1 MGIRMTVGRKL
12 AVLASCG
19 ALVALGISGASLVSM
34 GHVKST
40 SDVRVTLNR
49 ANAVL
54 VDLDMQQS
62 NLQIVE
68 RDQLLATNDA
78 ARAAAVASLG
88 EVKKRVDADWA
99 ALDGIQVDQA
109 EVGTS
114 LSALRGD
121 YATYVDDVTKQMP
134 VLGAIDPASPQAEQ
148 ALKAEAARAAATE
161 EKITATRAVIQRQV
175 DAALHA
181 SEAAMSTLRTTIV
194 VGLLV
199 GLLALGAISLA
210 ITRSITR
217 PLRHMVTALGRVA
230 DGDLTTEVAVKA
242 RDEIGEMAGA
252 LSTALGAMR
261 GAVALVGETSTGLA
275 SASEE
280 LTAVSTQLGANAEET
295 SAQAGTVSVAAEQ
308 ASGNVTSMS
317 AATEELTASIREI
330 ARSASTAAGVANQ
343 AAASA
348 QGTSQAVERLDAAG
362 VEIGEIS
369 RVINSIAEQTNLLAL
384 NATIEAARAGE
395 AGKGFAVVANEVKEL
410 AQETAKA
417 TEDISRK
424 IGAIQATTSEVG
436 EAIDVIV
443 RVVNEIDELQTTIA
457 AAVEEQSATAAEIS
471 RSVEQLAVGSGD
483 IAQNIGGV
491 AQAADATAQGAGM
504 TQQSAVEL
512 SHLATRIDELVGT
525 FTY

>member
-1 MGIRMTVGRKL
+1 MGIRTTVGRKL
-12 AVLASCG
+12 AALAGCG

-34 GHVKST
+34 DHVKST
-40 SDVRVTLNR
+40 SDLRVTLNQ

-54 VDLDMQQS
+54 IDLDMQQS
-62 NLQIVE
+62 NLQVVE

-78 ARAAAVASLG
+78 ARAAAMNALAGVT
-88 EVKKRVDADWA
+88 ERINADWTE
-99 ALDGIQVDQA
+99 LGGIEVEEA
-109 EVGTS
+109 EVGAR
-114 LSALRGD
+114 LSALRREYG
-121 YATYVDDVTKQMP
+121 TYVDEVAKQMP
-134 VLGAIDPASPQAEQ
+134 VLGAIDPASPQAEE
-148 ALKAEAARAAATE
+148 ALKAEAARAAVTQKKTA
-161 EKITATRAVIQRQV
+161 ATRDVIQQHV

-181 SEAAMSTLRTTIV
+181 SDAAMSTLKTTIV
-194 VGLLV
+194 VGLIV
-199 GLLALGAISLA
+199 GLLALGAISIM

-230 DGDLTTEVAVKA
+230 EGDLTTEVAVKA
-242 RDEIGEMAGA
+242 GDEIGEMAGA
-252 LSTALGAMR
+252 LGTALGAMR
-261 GAVALVGETSTGLA
+261 GAVAMVGETSTGLA

-308 ASGNVTSMS
+308 ASGNVSSMS
-317 AATEELTASIREI
+317 AATEQLTASIREI
-330 ARSASTAAGVANQ
+330 ARSASTAAGVATQ
-343 AAASA
+343 AVANA
-348 QGTSQAVERLDAAG
+348 QGTSQAMVRLNEAG
-362 VEIGEIS
+362 LEIGEIS

-395 AGKGFAVVANEVKEL
+395 AGKGFAVVASEVKDL
-410 AQETAKA
+410 AHETAKA
-417 TEDISRK
+417 TEDISHK
-424 IGAIQATTSEVG
+424 IGAIQATTTEVA
-436 EAIDVIV
+436 EAIDVIAG
-443 RVVNEIDELQTTIA
+443 VVNEINELQTTIA

-504 TQQSAVEL
+504 TKQSAVEL
-512 SHLATRIDELVGT
+512 SHLATRIDQLVGT